1 MSSSLTGP
9 ERLRRK
15 IILYTQRDNDQL
27 PWNLLKFITPDDFKK
42 PAKQH
47 PIWLLYLDSLR
58 WEATRLAGR
67 TVRVIITSD
76 YREGDPKTHGT
87 NPCVAAD
94 IRAKTSGD
102 RYFLLWAAF
111 NLGIKRIGLYCDD
124 LHLHFDIGDLIY
136 GGKWPTEVAWVRECD
151 G

>member
-1 MSSSLTGP
+1 MSSSLTGA
-9 ERLRRK
+9 ERLRQK
-15 IILYTQRDNDQL
+15 IIAFSLEENSQL
-27 PWNLLKFITPDDFKK
+27 PWKHLKYITPNDFKN

-47 PIWLLYLDSLR
+47 PIWLLYLDNLR

-67 TVRVIITSD
+67 NIKVIITSD
-76 YREGDPKTHGT
+76 FRPGDKKTHGT
-87 NPCVAAD
+87 DPCVGSD
-94 IRAKTSGD
+94 VRVKTSGD